1 MGYLDARMI
10 RFTIFGVPVQVHPFF
25 WITLAIIGG
34 ALRANTASALLQIA
48 LFLLAGFLS
57 ILVHELGHALTARRF
72 GAYSEITLQAFGGYA
87 AYSGVRLTRPQSFA
101 VTAAGPLVQ
110 ILLGAAVYFSLPFL
124 PELNREAAYFL
135 VVLVWIS
142 VVWALLNLLP
152 ILPLDG
158 GQMLN
163 AVLGPDRV
171 KTTLWVT
178 IITAVVAGLVLY
190 LRFGSIL
197 FPIFLGMF
205 AWQAWQALNE
215 NRWR

>member
-1 MGYLDARMI
+1 MI
-10 RFTIFGVPVQVHPFF
+10 RFTIFGIPVQVHPFF

-34 ALRANTASALLQIA
+34 ALRANSASALLQIA
-48 LFLLAGFLS
+48 LFLLAGFIS
-57 ILVHELGHALTARRF
+57 ILVHELGHALTAKRF

-110 ILLGAAVYFSLPFL
+110 ILLGAAVYFALPLL
-124 PELNREAAYFL
+124 PPLNREAAYFL
-135 VVLVWIS
+135 VVLIWIS
-142 VVWALLNLLP
+142 IVWALLNLLP

-163 AVLGPDRV
+163 AVLGPDRI
-171 KTTLWVT
+171 KTTLWIT
-178 IITAVVAGLVLY
+178 IITAVGAGLLLY

>member
-1 MGYLDARMI
+1 MI
-10 RFTIFGVPVQVHPFF
+10 RFTIFGIPVQVHPFF

-34 ALRANTASALLQIA
+34 ALRANSATALLQIA
-48 LFLLAGFLS
+48 LFLLAGFIS
-57 ILVHELGHALTARRF
+57 ILVHELGHALTAKRF

-110 ILLGAAVYFSLPFL
+110 ILLGAAVYFALPFL

-135 VVLVWIS
+135 IVLIWIS
-142 VVWALLNLLP
+142 IVWALLNLLP

-158 GQMLN
+158 GQLLN
-163 AVLGPDRV
+163 AVLGPDRI

-178 IITAVVAGLVLY
+178 IVTAVGAGLVLY